1 MSDDRGLTVGQLLP
15 ERFDRIGEL
24 VDRKLRDTRE
34 AKRFGIP
41 SFVWDR
47 LDAPVSA
54 AIHDAL
60 DRNVLEM
67 LAEGWSSARELR
79 EVAKAT
85 RRPPGARAEWVLGKH
100 TVTTSVHPVLQ
111 IAVPGGR
118 YDALRFTLEL
128 SAEIN
133 AVQLSIAGGHIT
145 AATGIECTLV
155 AQLKYGDAKL
165 HAPQKSRKFRPLG
178 EYTFPAPG
186 IAIPVT
192 AK

>member
-15 ERFDRIGEL
+15 ARFDKIGEF
-24 VDRKLRDTRE
+24 VDRKLRDTAE
-34 AKRFGIP
+34 AKRIGIP

-54 AIHDAL
+54 AIHGAL

-67 LAEGWSSARELR
+67 LAEGWCSARELR

-85 RRPPGARAEWVLGKH
+85 RRPAGTRAEWVLGKH

-133 AVQLSIAGGHIT
+133 AVQLSILGGHIVS
-145 AATGIECTLV
+145 ATGIECTLV

-165 HAPQKSRKFRPLG
+165 HTPQKSRKFKPLG
-178 EYTFPAPG
+178 EYAFNTPGVPIPLPA
-186 IAIPVT
+186 
-192 AK
+192 K